1 MQAPPQEQGGERQAW
16 VPPKQGD
23 SGKATML
30 APLCTL
36 TVGQLQEHFQYLKK
50 RLFHLT
56 FQKVSK
62 WSMKAGCPV
71 LPESMDKGSLS
82 GDPAIPD
89 DERLP
94 WKLIGAQA
102 DMPNKH
108 IANTGGPPA
117 MAVRLPCWKY
127 GVGSWKPG
135 QMVAPGPSADTTA
148 SWAILHFHPKAAG
161 CSEASAPKTCPW
173 EKGDSQGL
181 CQPLGPGP
189 GAAHTEEQLGLR
201 SQVNGNPSLLKEN

>member
-82 GDPAIPD
+82 GDPAKPD

-108 IANTGGPPA
+108 IANTGGPPRHGRQTA
-117 MAVRLPCWKY
+117 MLEVWCGKLETWPN
-127 GVGSWKPG
+127 G
-135 QMVAPGPSADTTA
+135 GPRTKCRHHS
-148 SWAILHFHPKAAG
+148 
-161 CSEASAPKTCPW
+161 
-173 EKGDSQGL
+173 
-181 CQPLGPGP
+181 
-189 GAAHTEEQLGLR
+189 
-201 SQVNGNPSLLKEN
+201 